1 MLRVPSHYPTLRR
14 SPSTKST
21 HFKDALEHLLED
33 AAWGLPYKIHVR
45 CAHTTRFTNN
55 KRIRSLA
62 RHVYSV
68 CHRPRRASMGLG
80 LKRKGR
86 RQCVGVGGALFPSF
100 AARLGHRSYD
110 RSYPTPPLAP
120 RSRAWSRAAKLL
132 RVKLREPC
140 RELCQLISH
149 FRYNTVAPSSAAV
162 PRFVNHASHEP
173 A

>member
-33 AAWGLPYKIHVR
+33 AAWGLPYMYAAPTR
-45 CAHTTRFTNN
+45 QDSRTTNE
-55 KRIRSLA
+55 SGAL

-132 RVKLREPC
+132 RVKLRELSTDFAFP
-140 RELCQLISH
+140 L
-149 FRYNTVAPSSAAV
+149 
-162 PRFVNHASHEP
+162 
-173 A
+173 